1 MVNKPKIKGTRAET
15 AVVEYLKAH
24 GFPWAE
30 RRALSGSQDRG
41 DVAGVVR
48 HVLEVKD
55 HAQASVGAWVDEAER
70 ERINDGAD
78 VGVVIWKRRGKGDAG
93 QWFVTQTLEQWVA
106 ERRRFGFG
114 EPL

>member
-30 RRALSGSQDRG
+30 RRALSGTKDRG
-41 DVAGVVR
+41 DVAGVVE

-55 HAQASVGAWVDEAER
+55 HAQMSLGVWVAEAEV
-70 ERINDGAD
+70 ERINDGAKI
-78 VGVVIWKRRGKGDAG
+78 GVVIHKRRGKGDPG
-93 QWFVTQTLEQWVA
+93 EWFVTQTLAQWVE
-106 ERRRFGFG
+106 ERRRHGYG